1 MNNSSYHLLRNY
13 CVLGLPY
20 WLYIL
25 HLILTQDSYQ
35 AGGNIYLAFERQL
48 LKVTPS
54 HPEPRAYW
62 KYFFMQRT
70 PRDNGDQARV
80 GTDRL

>member
-1 MNNSSYHLLRNY
+1 M
-13 CVLGLPY
+13 LGLPY